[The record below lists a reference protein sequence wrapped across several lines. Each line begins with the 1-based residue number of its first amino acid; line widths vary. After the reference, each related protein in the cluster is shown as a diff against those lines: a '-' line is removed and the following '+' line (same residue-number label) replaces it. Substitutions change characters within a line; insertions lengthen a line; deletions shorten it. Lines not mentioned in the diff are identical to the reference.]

1 MYLFFFLFD
10 FFLVVEVWL
19 VFVVKDVWLDFV
31 VLVFVLF
38 GFDEVDEEEDGL
50 LIVFIDVFC
59 VV

>member
-19 VFVVKDVWLDFV
+19 VFVVMDVWLDFV

-38 GFDEVDEEEDGL
+38 GFDEVDEEDGL